1 MSISC
6 GCFGCDWMNHFKT
19 KNMNQTRE
27 IEIQDQ
33 ILVFLKKANTIDDL
47 LLILDIHMPSASDL
61 WLDLKQERKD
71 FQVVKKEAAERVESY
86 KEYLSR

>member
-1 MSISC
+1 
-6 GCFGCDWMNHFKT
+6 MNRFKT

-61 WLDLKQERKD
+61 WLDLKQERKA